1 MPKFTFA
8 RTIEEIVTIS
18 ADNLEDATDKME
30 YSGQDLDWIVAD
42 ISDIAC
48 VEQEG

>member
-8 RTIEEIVTIS
+8 RTIEETTTIS
-18 ADNLEDATDKME
+18 ADNLEDANDKMD
-30 YSGQDLDWIVAD
+30 YSSQDLDWIVTD